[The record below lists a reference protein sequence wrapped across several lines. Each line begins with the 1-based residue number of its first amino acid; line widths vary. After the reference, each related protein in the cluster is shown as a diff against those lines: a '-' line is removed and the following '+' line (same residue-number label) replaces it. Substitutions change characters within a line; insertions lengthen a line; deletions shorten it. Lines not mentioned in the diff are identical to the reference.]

1 MTTTIP
7 TVPTAG
13 VTTSRHQHLRSVPFV
28 RLVRVETR
36 KLVDTRAGRA
46 LLIVIGVITAG
57 VIALLLRTMP
67 PDGLTFAHLTL
78 ASAVPQGFLL
88 PILGVLA
95 ATGEWTQRTG
105 LVTFTL
111 EPRRGRVAAAKL
123 VAAGL
128 VGLSAVG
135 AALVLGALTN
145 VVGMIWFDGDGS
157 WSLPAAQLGGAVVL
171 QLIGVAQ
178 GVAFGLALQSS
189 IVAIVAFLVLPT
201 VWSVVGSLVSRLE
214 PLLPWLDLGEAT
226 SPLLDGAMKATDWA
240 HVGTAALVWLAL
252 PYAIGVLRLTR
263 REVK

>member
-7 TVPTAG
+7 TVPDTQ
-13 VTTSRHQHLRSVPFV
+13 VPTRRERDRRSVPFI
-28 RLVRVETR
+28 RLVRVEAR

-46 LLIVIGVITAG
+46 LLIVIGVVTAG
-57 VIALLLRTMP
+57 VITLMLFTLPAE
-67 PDGLTFAHLTL
+67 GLTFAGLTL
-78 ASAVPQGFLL
+78 ASAVPQGLLL
-88 PILGVLA
+88 PIMGILA
-95 ATGEWTQRTG
+95 ATGEWSQRTG
-105 LVTFTL
+105 LVTFVL

-128 VGLSAVG
+128 VGLAAVG
-135 AALVLGALTN
+135 AALVLGAVTN

-157 WSLPAAQLGGAVVL
+157 WSLPAAQLGGAVVV

-189 IVAIVAFLVLPT
+189 VVAIVAFLVLPT
-201 VWSVVGSLVSRLE
+201 AWTVVGSLVTRLE
-214 PLLPWLDLGEAT
+214 PVIAWLDLGQAT
-226 SPLLDGAMKATDWA
+226 TPLLEGMMSAADWA
-240 HVGTAALVWLAL
+240 HVATATAVWLAL

>member
-1 MTTTIP
+1 MTTIAP
-7 TVPTAG
+7 VPSQLDTPRG
-13 VTTSRHQHLRSVPFV
+13 QVPRSLPFV

-36 KLVDTRAGRA
+36 KLVDTRAGQA
-46 LLIVIGVITAG
+46 LLIVIGVVTAG
-57 VIALLLRTMP
+57 VIALLLYTMP
-67 PDGLTFAHLTL
+67 PEGLTFANLAL

-88 PILGVLA
+88 PIMGVLA

-123 VAAGL
+123 VAAGV
-128 VGLSAVG
+128 VGLAAVG

-201 VWSVVGSLVSRLE
+201 VWTVVGGLVSRLE
-214 PLLPWLDLGEAT
+214 PFIPWLDLGEAT
-226 SPLLDGAMKATDWA
+226 SPLLEGAMTATDWA
-240 HVGTAALVWLAL
+240 HVGTAAAVWLAL